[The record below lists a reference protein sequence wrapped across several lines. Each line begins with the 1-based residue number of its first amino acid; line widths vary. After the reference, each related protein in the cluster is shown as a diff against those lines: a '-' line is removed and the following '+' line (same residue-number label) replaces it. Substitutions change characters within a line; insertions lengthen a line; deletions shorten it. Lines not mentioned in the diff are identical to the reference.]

1 MHAQAGVITAVKHDS
16 SDANSQVLDL
26 HLCFMKMWL
35 QVRGGGGGGECMGA
49 EVAGRE
55 GGTGARTAP
64 LLHGRGQDGVRT

>member
-35 QVRGGGGGGECMGA
+35 QVRGGGGRGECMGS
-49 EVAGRE
+49 EVVGLE
-55 GGTGARTAP
+55 GGRQVLEP
-64 LLHGRGQDGVRT
+64 HL